1 VKPAG
6 PGARPGPAET
16 LTPVQSSVVFSRR
29 FDPFLS
35 EGRRAMKL
43 SLSKRQARRGER
55 GSILVVSAFGMLAL
69 LLATGLAVDI
79 SHFYLVK
86 TELQNA
92 TDAAALA
99 GASALNQHA
108 SGITKARDRAIA
120 AMNSY
125 EFNKT
130 KLALTASNVRYAVNL
145 SDFDSGNGVDEATA
159 SASPTNIRFVKV
171 TTPPIPV
178 NVFFASVI
186 DGFGNSKDL
195 QASAVAGRSVNINVF
210 CDWIPLTVILDNA
223 DTILTPGQVYTIRA
237 DSGSFVSPGNYH
249 ILAVDGSGGQ
259 DVESGTGGGVHLC
272 KEPGDV
278 YAVDTK
284 PGLTAGKV
292 RKGINSRFD
301 DYGGSQLDPALY
313 PPDKNVKQNISYA
326 DYAAASPSDPAHYQ
340 APAHAGV
347 DQRRLVIIPL
357 VKQSE
362 FDQGRNQVTFTR
374 FGLFFLRTPVSNGS
388 GGDFQAEYVQETLV
402 MGSGGYD
409 PNATNPS
416 VQMTIPVLYK

>member
-1 VKPAG
+1 
-6 PGARPGPAET
+6 
-16 LTPVQSSVVFSRR
+16 
-29 FDPFLS
+29 
-35 EGRRAMKL
+35 MKF
-43 SLSKRQARRGER
+43 SLSKRQTRRGER
-55 GSILVVSAFGMLAL
+55 GSVLVVSAFGMLTL

-99 GASALNQHA
+99 GASGLNQHA
-108 SGITKARDRAIA
+108 SGITKARNLAIA

-145 SDFDSGNGVDEATA
+145 SDFDNGKDVDEATA
-159 SASPTNIRFVKV
+159 TASPTNIRFVKV
-171 TTPPIPV
+171 TTPATPV
-178 NVFFASVI
+178 NVFFASVL
-186 DGFGNSKDL
+186 DGFGSSKNM

-210 CDWIPLTVILDNA
+210 CDWIPLTVILDEA
-223 DTILTPGQVYTIRA
+223 DSILTPGQVYTIRS
-237 DSGSFVSPGNYH
+237 DSGSFVTPGNYH

-259 DVESGTGGGVHLC
+259 DVETGTGGGVHLC

-278 YAVDTK
+278 YPIDTK
-284 PGLTAGKV
+284 PGITAGKV
-292 RKGINSRFD
+292 RTGINSRFD

-313 PPDKNVKQNISYA
+313 PPDKNVKQNITYA

-340 APAHAGV
+340 APTHAGV

-357 VKQSE
+357 VKASE
-362 FDQGRNQVTFTR
+362 FDTGRGVVRFTR

-388 GGDFQAEYVQETLV
+388 GGNFTAEYVQETLV

-409 PNATNPS
+409 PNGNNAS
-416 VQMTIPVLYK
+416 MQMTIPVLYK

>member
-1 VKPAG
+1 MRLLDANQKM
-6 PGARPGPAET
+6 
-16 LTPVQSSVVFSRR
+16 RR
-29 FDPFLS
+29 S
-35 EGRRAMKL
+35 
-43 SLSKRQARRGER
+43 ER
-55 GSILVVSAFGMLAL
+55 GSVLIISAFGMLTL
-69 LLATGLAVDI
+69 LLATGLCVDI

-120 AMNSY
+120 SMNAY

-130 KLALTASNVRYAVNL
+130 PLALTAANVRYAVNL
-145 SDFDSGNGVDEATA
+145 SDFDSGSGMDEA
-159 SASPTNIRFVKV
+159 SAQGAATNIRFVKV
-171 TTPPIPV
+171 ITPPEPV

-186 DGFGNSKDL
+186 NGFGNSRDL
-195 QASAVAGRSVNINVF
+195 QASAVAGRSVNLNVF
-210 CDWIPLTVILDNA
+210 CDWIPLTVILDDA
-223 DTILTPGQVYTIRA
+223 DTILQPGQVYTIRA

-259 DVESGTGGGVHLC
+259 DVETGTGGGVHLC
-272 KEPGDV
+272 KEPGDT
-278 YAVDTK
+278 YPVDTK
-284 PGLTAGKV
+284 PGITAGKV
-292 RKGINSRFD
+292 RTGINSRFD

-313 PPDKNVKQNISYA
+313 PPDKNVKSNISYV
-326 DYAAASPSDPAHYQ
+326 DYSGASPSDPSRFQ
-340 APAHAGV
+340 APTHAGV
-347 DQRRLVIIPL
+347 DSRRLVIIPL
-357 VKQSE
+357 VKKSE
-362 FDQGRNQVTFTR
+362 FDTGRGVVRFTR

-402 MGSGGYD
+402 VGSGGFD

-416 VQMTIPVLYK
+416 VQMTIPVLYR

>member
-1 VKPAG
+1 
-6 PGARPGPAET
+6 
-16 LTPVQSSVVFSRR
+16 
-29 FDPFLS
+29 
-35 EGRRAMKL
+35 MKL
-43 SLSKRQARRGER
+43 SDANQKMRRGER
-55 GSILVVSAFGMLAL
+55 GSVLIISAVGMLTL
-69 LLATGLAVDI
+69 LLATGLCVDI

-120 AMNSY
+120 SMNAY

-130 KLALTASNVRYAVNL
+130 PLALTAANVRYAVNL
-145 SDFDSGNGVDEATA
+145 SDFDSGSGMDEA
-159 SASPTNIRFVKV
+159 SAQGAATNVRFVKV
-171 TTPPIPV
+171 TTPPVAV

-186 DGFGNSKDL
+186 NGFGNSRDL
-195 QASAVAGRSVNINVF
+195 QANAVAGRSVNLNVF
-210 CDWIPLTVILDNA
+210 CDWIPLTVILDDA
-223 DTILTPGQVYTIRA
+223 DTILQPGQVYTIRA

-259 DVESGTGGGVHLC
+259 DVETGIGSGVHLC
-272 KEPGDV
+272 KEPGDT
-278 YAVDTK
+278 YPIDTK

-292 RKGINSRFD
+292 RTGINSRFD
-301 DYGGSQLDPALY
+301 DYGGSQLDPALF
-313 PPDKNVKQNISYA
+313 PPDKNVKSNISYI
-326 DYAAASPSDPAHYQ
+326 DYSGASASDPSRFQ
-340 APAHAGV
+340 APTHAGV
-347 DQRRLVIIPL
+347 DSRRLVIIPL
-357 VKQSE
+357 VKKSE
-362 FDQGRNQVTFTR
+362 FDTGRGVVRFSR

-402 MGSGGYD
+402 VGSGGFD

-416 VQMTIPVLYK
+416 VQMTIPVLYR

>member
-1 VKPAG
+1 
-6 PGARPGPAET
+6 
-16 LTPVQSSVVFSRR
+16 
-29 FDPFLS
+29 
-35 EGRRAMKL
+35 MKL
-43 SLSKRQARRGER
+43 SLSNRQKRRGER
-55 GSILVVSAFGMLAL
+55 GSVLILSAFGMLTL

-99 GASALNQHA
+99 GASGLNQHA
-108 SGITKARDRAIA
+108 SGITKARDRAVA

-130 KLALTASNVRYAVNL
+130 KLTLTASDVRYAVNL
-145 SDFDSGNGVDEATA
+145 SDFDSGNGMDEA
-159 SASPTNIRFVKV
+159 SAMGAAANIRFVKV
-171 TTPPIPV
+171 TTPAIPV

-186 DGFGNSKDL
+186 SGFGNSKNL
-195 QASAVAGRSVNINVF
+195 QANAVAGRSVNINVF
-210 CDWIPLTVILDNA
+210 CDWIPLTVILDEA
-223 DTILTPGQVYTIRA
+223 DTILQPGTVYTIRS
-237 DSGSFVSPGNYH
+237 DSGSFVTPGNYH

-259 DVESGTGGGVHLC
+259 DVETGTGGGVHVC
-272 KEPGDV
+272 KEPGDT
-278 YAVDTK
+278 YPIDTK

-292 RKGINSRFD
+292 RTGINSRFD
-301 DYGGSQLDPALY
+301 DYGGSQLDPAFY

-326 DYAAASPSDPAHYQ
+326 DYAAASPSDPAHFQ

-357 VKQSE
+357 VKKSE
-362 FDQGRNQVTFTR
+362 FDTGRGVVRFTR

-402 MGSGGYD
+402 VGSGGFD
-409 PNATNPS
+409 PNATSPS